1 MQKPFEGISLYLLLV
16 MSDSEQHDIPRDS
29 HSTTPL
35 EHEDSLSNAETLRL
49 FSQLLDSK
57 LDQKF
62 TSFKRELE
70 EKDNLTQSQLKKLKT
85 ETKAL
90 NTFNYKGNRVQFEFN
105 LNVLDQI
112 ETASKNLRAG
122 KVSSATSDL
131 EEAETELIDKRNKLV
146 RFADKSP
153 AGWTAVEEYESDELA
168 DDSEDEKKLR
178 SAEKRALSKIR
189 EKKRKFQP
197 ARPRAPQRESATE
210 TQTSFSAAPAQHSF
224 NLQQPFRHQS
234 FRARQPVPADK
245 CFSCGQRG
253 HWANSSVCPSRNNLT
268 RNPTSTKPTNG

>member
-29 HSTTPL
+29 QSTTPP

-49 FSQLLDSK
+49 FSQRLDSK

-85 ETKAL
+85 ETKAS

-131 EEAETELIDKRNKLV
+131 EEAKKLIDKRNKLV

-268 RNPTSTKPTNG
+268 RNPPSTKPANG

>member
-29 HSTTPL
+29 QSTTPL

-85 ETKAL
+85 ETKAS

-131 EEAETELIDKRNKLV
+131 EEAKKLIDKRNKLV

-197 ARPRAPQRESATE
+197 AIV
-210 TQTSFSAAPAQHSF
+210 TQLTFSTNRLAILIF
-224 NLQQPFRHQS
+224 MILRKFVRIIK
-234 FRARQPVPADK
+234 R
-245 CFSCGQRG
+245 
-253 HWANSSVCPSRNNLT
+253 T
-268 RNPTSTKPTNG
+268 RRTLPLKVD